1 MTAAE
6 PSESQ
11 SHKRVDTLMRETDL
25 DGVPSTSRSPSAHA
39 IELSARKS
47 EWYVEPAASS
57 DTSSQIPASITN
69 IEACVIDMS
78 ARATRDTPLA
88 KIHILAAR
96 RSLINCGH
104 VSGSTFLSES
114 ESCVLIAAAGQV
126 RLHNCINCVVY
137 LHCTSNPVIEG
148 CSGIKFAPLPAV
160 LVSSALDLCS
170 TVRHWCNPE

>member
-11 SHKRVDTLMRETDL
+11 SNKRADTLMGELDL
-25 DGVPSTSRSPSAHA
+25 DRVPSTSKSPSAHA
-39 IELSARKS
+39 IELSARGS

-57 DTSSQIPASITN
+57 DASSQVPASITN
-69 IEACVIDMS
+69 IKACIIDIS
-78 ARATRDTPLA
+78 ARATRDIPLA

-96 RSLINCGH
+96 RSLIICGH
-104 VSGSTFLSES
+104 ISGSTFLSES
-114 ESCVLIAAAGQV
+114 EGCVLIATSGQV

-137 LHCTSNPVIEG
+137 LHCTSHPMIEG

-160 LVSSALDLCS
+160 LVSSAPVLFSRDRRWG
-170 TVRHWCNPE
+170 TPE

>member
-11 SHKRVDTLMRETDL
+11 GHKRVDTLMRDTDA
-25 DGVPSTSRSPSAHA
+25 DGVPSTSKSPSAHA

-57 DTSSQIPASITN
+57 DTSSQVPALITN
-69 IEACVIDMS
+69 IEACIIDIS
-78 ARATRDTPLA
+78 ARATRDIPLA

-96 RSLINCGH
+96 RSLIICGH

-114 ESCVLIAAAGQV
+114 RGCVLIAAAGQV

-148 CSGIKFAPLPAV
+148 CSSIKFAAMPAV
-160 LVSSALDLCS
+160 LVSNALDLYS
-170 TVRHWCNPE
+170 RVRRWCNPE